1 MSKSFSM
8 RILPLIFFLF
18 SITIVISCDKDNE
31 VSSGS
36 VELLSF
42 GPTGARHGDTLW
54 FIGNN
59 LNLVTS
65 IELTGATVAQPDFI
79 KQTAEEITIIV
90 PMETE
95 RGFVKLKTAQGE
107 LTTKTM
113 LDLEVVVKINSMPS
127 SARPGENIT
136 LTGEYLNWVT
146 SVVFE
151 KGKAVDSIN
160 FVTKS
165 VNELVLKVPMDAQ
178 TGNLII
184 FTGGTEP
191 EDFVTDN
198 SLQVVL
204 PTFTSMNPNP
214 VEREANLTITG
225 TNLDLVWGVLFKGKT
240 VADTVFVSKSA
251 TQIVVKVP
259 KEANRGKIDLVA
271 YSGVKVES
279 TVDMTLTGDLP
290 PLADFPHA
298 IYTDAL
304 QNGFQDWSWATRDIN
319 NAENVRQGTKSI
331 KATYGGDGYQGMSFH
346 NDGGPAT
353 GAYTKLEFSIF
364 APATLD
370 GKKMNLVIN
379 GDWGNQYQFTLTGGE
394 WRTFTFNLADIG
406 APDPLKEVIIQ
417 SGGWSGVIYIDHVG
431 LR

>member
-1 MSKSFSM
+1 MNKLFPS
-8 RILPLIFFLF
+8 RIFPLILFLM
-18 SITIVISCDKDNE
+18 SITILSCDKDNE
-31 VSSGS
+31 VSSGF

-42 GPTGARHGDTLW
+42 GPSGAMHGDTLW
-54 FIGNN
+54 FFGNN
-59 LNLVTS
+59 LDRVTS

-79 KQTAEEITIIV
+79 EQSSEMITIIV

-95 RGFVKLKTAQGE
+95 RGFVKLKTPQGD

-113 LDLEVVVKINSMPS
+113 LDLEVVVKVNTMPS
-127 SARPGENIT
+127 VARPGETIT

-146 SVVFE
+146 RVVFE
-151 KGKAVDSIN
+151 KGKVVDTFIS
-160 FVTKS
+160 KS
-165 VNELVLKVPMDAQ
+165 VNELVLKVPIDAQ
-178 TGNLII
+178 TGNLVI

-191 EDFVTDN
+191 DDFVTDS
-198 SLQVVL
+198 SLKITL
-204 PTFTSMNPNP
+204 PSFTSMNPNP
-214 VEREANLTITG
+214 VERETNLTITG

-240 VADTVFVSKSA
+240 VADTVFGSRSA
-251 TQIVVKVP
+251 TSIVVKVP

-279 TVDMTLTGDLP
+279 SVEMQLTGDLP
-290 PLADFPHA
+290 PLPDFAHA
-298 IYTDAL
+298 IYTDGL

-319 NAENVRQGTKSI
+319 NAENVRQGSKSI
-331 KATYGGDGYQGMSFH
+331 KATYGGDGYQGISLH

-353 GAYTKLEFSIF
+353 GAYTKLEFSVF
-364 APATLD
+364 APAALD

-379 GDWGNQYQFTLTGGE
+379 GDWGNQYPFTLTGGE

-417 SGGWSGVIYIDHVG
+417 SAGWTGVIYIDHVG